1 MTRTLKLLGTGYEKE
16 NNEIY
21 KSVIS
26 FFYFIYQL
34 KIELT
39 LMFKT

>member
-1 MTRTLKLLGTGYEKE
+1 MTSTLKVVCTGYEKV
-16 NNEIY
+16 NNEIS

-26 FFYFIYQL
+26 FYYFIYQL

-39 LMFKT
+39 LMF